1 MGLRNHII
9 NFETYNLFLDDIRDP
24 MECLA
29 YTNEPRYGTREW
41 VVVRTHDEFVQTVVN
56 KWANGEFPELVSF
69 DHDLADEHYDPTM
82 YHGVDNYNQVAES
95 FKEKTGLDSANFFV
109 QWCIDQSIQ
118 LPECLVHSMNPAG
131 RERIKQSIHDYDR
144 FYKRFGNRG

>member
-24 MECLA
+24 RECLA

-69 DHDLADEHYDPTM
+69 DHDLACFD
-82 YHGVDNYNQVAES
+82 VDGNEM
-95 FKEKTGLDSANFFV
+95 TGKNAVDYVIGYCLDNDKPFPKS
-109 QWCIDQSIQ
+109 WY
-118 LPECLVHSMNPAG
+118 VHSDNTNG
-131 RERIKQSIHDYDR
+131 RQNIIGAITNYLDKVEGITYPD
-144 FYKRFGNRG
+144 FRGYHKGVLDGKAV